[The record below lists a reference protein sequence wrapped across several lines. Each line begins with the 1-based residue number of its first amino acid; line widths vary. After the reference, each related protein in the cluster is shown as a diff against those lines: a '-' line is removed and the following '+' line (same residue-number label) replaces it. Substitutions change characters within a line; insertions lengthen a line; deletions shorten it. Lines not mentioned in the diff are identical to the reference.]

1 MISRLPLAAVL
12 LVSGATLVA
21 AGQQSPAQPVPR
33 PFPGATPPPAT
44 TTPSKPAEPSRPPAS
59 QTSAPAP
66 PPVSPAPA
74 AEPLPPGVPVYPAA
88 EFLEAVDAG
97 RGQKYYL
104 FGTNASYVETVT
116 FYKTQLKASGRELS
130 KMPAPPMQQFDLG
143 RFQEESMAYPPS
155 VVVKD
160 YTWNGSEGYL
170 FVVGVQEKRY
180 KTIIQ
185 IVPATAK

>member
-1 MISRLPLAAVL
+1 
-12 LVSGATLVA
+12 
-21 AGQQSPAQPVPR
+21 
-33 PFPGATPPPAT
+33 
-44 TTPSKPAEPSRPPAS
+44 
-59 QTSAPAP
+59 
-66 PPVSPAPA
+66 
-74 AEPLPPGVPVYPAA
+74 
-88 EFLEAVDAG
+88 
-97 RGQKYYL
+97 
-104 FGTNASYVETVT
+104 
-116 FYKTQLKASGRELS
+116 
-130 KMPAPPMQQFDLG
+130 MPAPPMQQFDLG